1 MSLCCTRKMLN
12 VYFPTFLL
20 SYYLRQAFP
29 NTQRVLKNTRPFLK
43 KTRRVLRKSRHAFRT
58 GWNGGES
65 IGKEE
70 IKVEGT
76 TPG

>member
-29 NTQRVLKNTRPFLK
+29 NTQRVLKNTR
-43 KTRRVLRKSRHAFRT
+43 RVLRKSRHAFRT